1 MSAVIRITLILAVTF
16 LVTPLTAQMSGTY
29 TVRAAG
35 GGTWTDL
42 GAAFDQLEAQGVNGA
57 VIIEVYN
64 GTYTSTASYALG
76 SNGTTATPVSGVSA
90 TNTITVR
97 AAAGQTPVISG
108 SGAGSLYSGTSYL
121 GTLCINQVS
130 YVTIEGLRITG
141 GTNFGL
147 HVYAGSAVSNFTARR
162 NIVYNCAGFGIFCY
176 GNAGPLTNTT
186 IENNLIYNCQCTGSF
201 GGLANGAL
209 TFRRP
214 STNTIC
220 RHNTV
225 VHNSTTASYG
235 AIGISGGGTYSIAD
249 FSYNIVVCSISGRTC
264 WQSDGTTLVTAANF
278 NYYYFINGATFH
290 TNYASFAAWQSA
302 GYDASGSTNNPLL
315 TNITLGSEDLH
326 LQSSSPCFNAATG
339 SSATVDFEG
348 DSRPYGAASDIGAD
362 EYVPAGPG
370 LIVTPTTGSAQSVF
384 ANATGT
390 GGNGIQAAKFAIAA
404 NAAGAATLNSITIKA
419 TGTGN
424 DSNAYSSVALFE
436 DSNTNGSY
444 DFGTDA
450 AYGTGTTAFPSDD
463 GTLTF
468 TQTQNFSASQT
479 RTYFVVVKLN
489 GSTLATTGQ
498 TFNFLV
504 NDVSVAA
511 GAGKSGVPSTTMI
524 GLVIQAPAFA
534 ISDNTLTQS
543 TGFPSSGGYVLQDFT
558 VSYAAGPANTLAT
571 VSLQASGSGNDSTG
585 YASVAIHFDT
595 DSSGTFTAGD
605 AQAGTMANFGSDNG
619 TAAVTLTSNN
629 SFSAGNSRRYF
640 VVVAF
645 SASAAGG
652 ETFQSRVTTVSGG
665 YAGTTATGVPAP
677 AGYTAGLV
685 IATVSFTFADA
696 SPATQGTAFVG
707 GSDFVLQAFTV
718 TYSTGPTNTLTGI
731 TATAAGSGD
740 DLNDYA
746 SVNLYRD
753 NNASGAFE
761 SAQDT
766 LVDSQSAFNAN
777 NGTVSFTLSGAESQ
791 WTSAQSKRFFVVVA
805 FNLNGANNTVFQSQI
820 TAVSGLGLGAGAQGL
835 PAPSGG
841 PAPGLNLLANNL
853 VVTVNGPLAASSVNA
868 NDQGPGSIGLVLGDF
883 TVGTI
888 NAAWT
893 VASLTFTASGNGN
906 DALAYNYIA
915 LHEDINAN
923 GAFDGPTT
931 DTLAVPAAG
940 AAFAG
945 DNGIYTATLTNQA
958 FGAQSSRRFFL
969 VVKMAGT
976 AVTGNTFNVGMTGV
990 SATPPAGGQLS
1001 GVPSAATT
1009 SFIIGSAALTV
1020 ALGPASP
1027 NSQLREAGTAFGYT
1041 LAQFRLTAANAAIG
1055 VTGLNLTSGG
1065 SGDFVNHLDPA
1076 TGVQLYAD
1084 NGNGVFDAGLDT
1096 LLYSGAGVTGLN
1108 VCNFTS
1114 TLNVNNSSSADVWV
1128 RLNVLASA
1136 GGSTPETFRLVVLS
1150 TSDVSVVGGVTVL
1163 FGTPTPDSNT
1173 LGVVT
1178 FNIATFTPNNGPQ
1191 VGGTAITITGSGY
1204 TLPFT
1209 CTINGTL
1216 CTGTPV
1222 ITGGG
1227 TQVTGLL
1234 SPAGSGSNVPIV
1246 VTSGSLPSRTLTQTW
1261 SYFGGSSI
1269 GSGGGGGGGGG
1280 GGCSTEGGSNLV
1292 WFAAAIPAFL
1302 LLIKRRRRNA

>member
-1 MSAVIRITLILAVTF
+1 MSASIRIALALVFTF
-16 LVTPLTAQMSGTY
+16 LAAPLAAQMSGTY
-29 TVRAAG
+29 TVIAAG
-35 GGTWTDL
+35 GGTWTNL
-42 GAAFDQLEAQGVNGA
+42 GAAFDQLETQGVSGP
-57 VIIEVYN
+57 VVIEVYN

-97 AAAGQTPVISG
+97 AATGQTPVISG
-108 SGAGSLYSGTSYL
+108 SGAGSLYGGYT
-121 GTLCINQVS
+121 GALCVNQVS

-147 HVYAGSAVSNFTARR
+147 HVYAGSSVTNFTARR

-176 GNAGPLTNTT
+176 GNVGPLTNTT
-186 IENNLIYNCQCTGSF
+186 VENNLIYNCQCTGSF

-209 TFRRP
+209 CFRRP

-225 VHNSTTASYG
+225 VHNSSTASYG
-235 AIGISGGGTYSIAD
+235 AVGISGGGTYSITD
-249 FSYNIVVCSISGRTC
+249 FRYNIVVCSISGRPC
-264 WQSDGTTLVTAANF
+264 WQSDGTTQVTTANY

-290 TNYASFAAWQSA
+290 SNYASFSAWQTA
-302 GYDASGSTNNPLL
+302 GYDANGSTSNPLL
-315 TNITLGSEDLH
+315 TNISLGSEDLH
-326 LQSSSPCFNAATG
+326 LQASSPCFNAATG
-339 SSATVDFEG
+339 SAATVDFEG
-348 DSRPYGAASDIGAD
+348 DSRPYGATSDIGAD

-390 GGNGIQAAKFAIAA
+390 GNNGIEAAKFAIAA

-419 TGTGN
+419 AGTGN

-436 DSNTNGSY
+436 DTNTNGTY

-450 AYGTGTTAFPSDD
+450 AYGTGVTAFPSDD

-468 TQTQNFSASQT
+468 TQTQNFSASQS
-479 RTYFVVVKLN
+479 RTYFIVVKLD
-489 GSTLATTGQ
+489 GSTLASTGQ
-498 TFNFLV
+498 TFNYLV

-511 GAGKSGVPSTTMI
+511 GAGKSGVPSGTMI

-534 ISDNTLTQS
+534 IADNAIAQS

-558 VSYAAGPANTLAT
+558 VSYPAGPANTLAT
-571 VSLQASGSGNDSTG
+571 VSLQATGSGNDATG

-605 AQAGTMANFGSDNG
+605 AQAGTMTNFGSDNG

-629 SFSAGNSRRYF
+629 TFTAGNSRRYF

-652 ETFQSRVTTVSGG
+652 ETFQSRVTTCTGG
-665 YAGTTATGVPAP
+665 LTGTTATGVPAP
-677 AGYTAGLV
+677 TAYTAGLV

-696 SPATQGTAFVG
+696 SPTTQGTAFVG
-707 GSDFVLQAFTV
+707 GSDFLLQAFTV

-731 TATAAGSGD
+731 TATATGSGD

-746 SVNLYRD
+746 SVSLYRD

-761 SAQDT
+761 SGQDT
-766 LVDSQSAFNAN
+766 LVDTQSSFNAN
-777 NGTVSFTLSGAESQ
+777 NGTVSFTLAGAESQ
-791 WTSAQSKRFFVVVA
+791 WTSAQSKRFFIIAA
-805 FNLNGANNTVFQSQI
+805 FNLNGANNTTFQSQI
-820 TAVSGLGLGAGAQGL
+820 TAASGLGLGAGAQGI
-835 PAPSGG
+835 PAPTGG
-841 PAPGLNLLANNL
+841 AAPGLNLLANNL
-853 VVTVNGPLAASSVNA
+853 LVTVNGPLAATSINS
-868 NDQGPGSIGLVLGDF
+868 NDQGTGGQGLMLGDF

-888 NAAWT
+888 NAAWNVT
-893 VASLTFTASGNGN
+893 SFTFTASGSGN
-906 DALAYNYIA
+906 DALDYNYLA

-923 GAFDGPTT
+923 GAFDGTGV
-931 DTLAVPAAG
+931 DTLAVPLAST
-940 AAFAG
+940 AFAG
-945 DNGIYTATLTNQA
+945 NDGTYVATLTNQA
-958 FGAQSSRRFFL
+958 FGAQSSRRFFV
-969 VVKMAGT
+969 VVKMSGQAGT
-976 AVTGNTFNVGMTGV
+976 GATFNVALTSVTG
-990 SATPPAGGQLS
+990 TPPAGGQLS

-1009 SFIIGSAALTV
+1009 SFIIGAAALTA

-1027 NSQLREAGTAFGYT
+1027 VSQLREAGTAFGYT
-1041 LAQFRLTAANAAIG
+1041 LAQFRLTAANATIG
-1055 VTGLNLTSGG
+1055 VTGLNLTAGG
-1065 SGDFVNHLDPA
+1065 SGDFVNHLDP
-1076 TGVQLYAD
+1076 TNGVQLYAD

-1114 TLNVNNSSSADVWV
+1114 TLNVVNSTSADVWV

-1136 GGSTPETFRLVVLS
+1136 GGSTPETFRLVVLN

-1163 FGTPTPDSNT
+1163 FGTPAPDSNT
-1173 LGVVT
+1173 LGVVVFAVT
-1178 FNIATFTPNNGPQ
+1178 SFTPNNGPQ
-1191 VGGTAITITGSGY
+1191 AGGTAITITGSGF

-1209 CTINGTL
+1209 CTLGGTL

-1227 TQVTGLL
+1227 TQVTGLV
-1234 SPAGSGSNVPIV
+1234 SAAGSGSNLPIV
-1246 VTSGSLPSRTLTQTW
+1246 ITSGSLPPRTLTQTW
-1261 SYFGGSSI
+1261 SYFGGSSV

-1280 GGCSTEGGSNLV
+1280 GGCSTDSGSNLV
-1292 WFAAAIPAFL
+1292 WFAASIPAFWL
-1302 LLIKRRRRNA
+1302 LFKRRRRSA